1 MPEQR
6 PDPASDPAPK
16 PAMDLVSVLE
26 ELERQREAE
35 GMPVGARNRLQ
46 LAIQNHESGRQARWR
61 RWVPAAS
68 FVAGAALVLAVVGS
82 RWATSTEAP
91 PVSDPVAS
99 VAAAQ
104 PAAEVGAFHVEGP
117 SKDCLVRA
125 ADDAADLAAH
135 CSLVASHMTVQAWE
149 AATVRTEGRNVR
161 VRSGKVLFEVE
172 TVPRGEAPVEVGVSH
187 GTIEVVGTRFAVEQQ
202 DEGGHVDLLE
212 GKIRF
217 HHPDGRVE
225 DVLPGQRLSWG
236 QPAVVVADVD
246 VESEPPSVE
255 VAAAGSNEIS
265 AAGRGVEPDRR
276 RARVRG
282 TDAQAAA
289 IIERVTELRANKRF
303 GAAITELRR
312 ALRRSWDGRTA
323 QVLSYEL
330 GELLRAAE
338 DPLGACEHF
347 VAHQRKYP
355 QGRYAS
361 AVDRVLER
369 LECD

>member
-1 MPEQR
+1 MPDQK
-6 PDPASDPAPK
+6 PDPSPDAK
-16 PAMDLVSVLE
+16 PELVALLE
-26 ELERQREAE
+26 ELEQQREAE
-35 GMPVGARNRLQ
+35 GMPVGTRNRLQ
-46 LAIQNHESGRQARWR
+46 LAIQGHEANRQARWR

-82 RWATSTEAP
+82 RWVESSESPAAAS
-91 PVSDPVAS
+91 PVAS
-99 VAAAQ
+99 VAAVS
-104 PAAEVGAFHVEGP
+104 PKPEPKPDVGAFHVEGP
-117 SKDCLVRA
+117 YDDCLVRA

-149 AATVRTEGRNVR
+149 AATVHTEGRNVR

-172 TVPRGEAPVEVGVSH
+172 TVRSGEAPVEVGVSH

-202 DEGGHVDLLE
+202 DAGGHVDLLE

-225 DVLPGQRLSWG
+225 EVLPGQRLSWG
-236 QPAVVVADVD
+236 DPVVAEADGADAARVQLQ
-246 VESEPPSVE
+246 VAE
-255 VAAAGSNEIS
+255 VAEVE
-265 AAGRGVEPDRR
+265 REVEPDRR
-276 RARVRG
+276 RVRSRG

-330 GELLRAAE
+330 GELLRASE

-347 VAHQRKYP
+347 VGHQRKYP
-355 QGRYAS
+355 RGRYAS

-369 LECD
+369 LDCD

>member
-125 ADDAADLAAH
+125 ADDAADLADRK
-135 CSLVASHMTVQAWE
+135 S
-149 AATVRTEGRNVR
+149 
-161 VRSGKVLFEVE
+161 
-172 TVPRGEAPVEVGVSH
+172 
-187 GTIEVVGTRFAVEQQ
+187 VV
-202 DEGGHVDLLE
+202 
-212 GKIRF
+212 
-217 HHPDGRVE
+217 
-225 DVLPGQRLSWG
+225 
-236 QPAVVVADVD
+236 
-246 VESEPPSVE
+246 
-255 VAAAGSNEIS
+255 
-265 AAGRGVEPDRR
+265 
-276 RARVRG
+276 
-282 TDAQAAA
+282 
-289 IIERVTELRANKRF
+289 
-303 GAAITELRR
+303 
-312 ALRRSWDGRTA
+312 
-323 QVLSYEL
+323 
-330 GELLRAAE
+330 
-338 DPLGACEHF
+338 
-347 VAHQRKYP
+347 
-355 QGRYAS
+355 
-361 AVDRVLER
+361 
-369 LECD
+369 